1 MAIVVAALARHAEW
15 LPLLARWMIDEWP
28 QWYGA
33 GGRGD
38 AGVDLRSFAADES
51 TLPVGVIAFDGRT
64 PVGMAALKAQ
74 SLPGHVHLTPWAA
87 AGLVVPARRGQ
98 GIGAQLLDALVERA
112 RGLGHAQIF
121 CATATAASLLRRGG
135 WVQRERVTHE
145 GETLL
150 VFARPTDNDT
160 ARP

>member
-38 AGVDLRSFAADES
+38 AGVDLRSFAASES
-51 TLPVGVIAFDGRT
+51 ALPVGVIAFDGST

-74 SLPGHVHLTPWAA
+74 SLPSHAHLLPWAA

-98 GIGAQLLDALVERA
+98 GIGAQLLDALVARA
-112 RGLGHAQIF
+112 RGLGHEQIF

-135 WVQRERVTHE
+135 WVQRERATHE
-145 GETLL
+145 GEALL